1 MVQLTR
7 RCNQRIT
14 MCKSF
19 HIALVLCSILL
30 TGCTSLRQMTL
41 FTGAETAASVTI
53 PDYIIE
59 PGDLLQIE
67 FTAVNAETVEP
78 YNSAGLT
85 YAVQQDGTISVPVLG
100 KITLAGKTT
109 EQGAQMLS
117 EMVKNQVK
125 NPIVHL
131 TITNAVVT
139 ILGEVNSPRSIS
151 VPHAITLTS
160 ALGNVGGLTKNA
172 KCDNVLVQRRENG
185 QIKTY
190 HVNLLTNDLLT
201 SPCYYLQKGD
211 VVYVAPLHA
220 Q

>member
-7 RCNQRIT
+7 RCNQKIT
-14 MCKSF
+14 MRKSF
-19 HIALVLCSILL
+19 YIALVLWSILL
-30 TGCTSLRQMTL
+30 TGCTTLRQMTL
-41 FTGAETAASVTI
+41 FTGADSSAVVTI

-67 FTAVNAETVEP
+67 FTAVNAETVTP

-85 YAVQQDGTISVPVLG
+85 YTVQKDGNVSIPVLG
-100 KITLAGKTT
+100 KVALAGKTT
-109 EQGAQMLS
+109 EQGEQMLTD
-117 EMVKNQVK
+117 MIKNQVK
-125 NPIVHL
+125 DPIIHL
-131 TITNAVVT
+131 TVTNAVVT
-139 ILGEVNSPRSIS
+139 ILGEVNSPRSIN
-151 VPHAITLTS
+151 VPHAITLTN
-160 ALGNVGGLTKNA
+160 ALGNVGGVTKNA
-172 KCDNVLVQRRENG
+172 RCDNVLVQRRENG

-220 Q
+220 R